1 MSVRIC
7 HVFEIY
13 KKKKLIWI
21 PLHELDGIALEDVY
35 VMFYREYKDVEVATS
50 FVKFFQHTQVKS
62 YSEAMCE
69 TVGSIMKIHGGQ
81 GRNLHPANF
90 SKEIFLKFNLPPLH
104 IMKQKLIPEVA
115 KDLVLNEK
123 KSFPDKIN
131 TWTIEVC

>member
-1 MSVRIC
+1 MIC
-7 HVFEIY
+7 
-13 KKKKLIWI
+13 I
-21 PLHELDGIALEDVY
+21 PLEELDGIALEDVY
-35 VMFYREYKDVEVATS
+35 LMFYTEFKDVEVATP
-50 FVKFFQHTQVKS
+50 FVKLFQHTQVKS

-123 KSFPDKIN
+123 NSFPDKNN
-131 TWTIEVC
+131 TWRIKVC

>member
-1 MSVRIC
+1 
-7 HVFEIY
+7 
-13 KKKKLIWI
+13 
-21 PLHELDGIALEDVY
+21 
-35 VMFYREYKDVEVATS
+35 MFYTEYKDVEVATP
-50 FVKFFQHTQVKS
+50 FVKLFQHTQVKS
-62 YSEAMCE
+62 YSEAMFE

-123 KSFPDKIN
+123 KVFQTKTLLKDVKFAELSASVGNFRKK
-131 TWTIEVC
+131 

>member
-1 MSVRIC
+1 
-7 HVFEIY
+7 
-13 KKKKLIWI
+13 
-21 PLHELDGIALEDVY
+21 
-35 VMFYREYKDVEVATS
+35 
-50 FVKFFQHTQVKS
+50 
-62 YSEAMCE
+62 MCE

-123 KSFPDKIN
+123 KVFQTKTLPGELKFAELSASVGNFRKNEEKNSHLPTSIFK
-131 TWTIEVC
+131 